1 MHMVDFSQVLS
12 AEKDLA
18 SFFCPFENN
27 KFQVFLLLSKGQR
40 STFSVVFR
48 RLTE

>member
-18 SFFCPFENN
+18 SFFCPFEN

-40 STFSVVFR
+40 STFSEVFR